1 MSTNKKTKKKEGTLS
16 RRKFFGLSAVV
27 GTSLAAGTLGGAHS
41 AAAETAGP
49 SGPARPPDMRDD
61 PSILQLQSQMA
72 AGKLTSH
79 KLTKEY
85 LDRIRDLDKSGP
97 KLNSVIELNPD
108 ALDIAKALDAERK
121 RSGPRGPLHGIPIL
135 LKDNIDTGDR
145 MQTTAGSWA
154 LYGRPALSDST
165 TAARL
170 RAAGAVILGKTNLS
184 EFANFRA
191 WIFTSG
197 WSGRGGQT
205 RNPNVLDRNPLGS
218 SSGSAVS
225 VAANLVTVSI
235 GTETDGSIVLPAA
248 VNGVVGIKPT
258 VGLTSRAGVVP
269 ISHSQDSIGPFGRT
283 VADAA
288 IVLGAL
294 VGVDPR
300 DPATQASAGR
310 FHTNYAQ
317 FLNPDGLRGAR
328 IGVMRHLY
336 FGNWAAVDAQAE
348 AAILAMQAAGA
359 VIVDPADIPTIE
371 QITFEWDEFNVM
383 LYEFKRDLHAYL
395 ATRTGIPS
403 RTLAEVIAFNET
415 HPEERLNIMD
425 QQVLQ
430 MSQDEVVS
438 EPDYQTALALTRSR
452 SRQLGID
459 AIMDQHNLDALMAPA
474 FGPAY
479 KSDWIYGDNF
489 ARNPA
494 APVTPPAQAGYPVMS
509 VPLGDVLGLPIGM
522 VFVGRAF
529 SEPTLIRVA
538 SGFEAVIGARRPPK
552 FLPSIEET
560 TAEMLLASRGR
571 SGESSKGIYAR
582 AVKKRADA
590 GRFAP

>member
-1 MSTNKKTKKKEGTLS
+1 MSTNKKATRKDGTLS

-27 GTSLAAGTLGGAHS
+27 GTSLAAGTLGGANS

-49 SGPARPPDMRDD
+49 EGPARPPDMRDD
-61 PSILQLQSQMA
+61 PSIGQLQALMA
-72 AGKLTSH
+72 SGKLTSH

-85 LDRIRDLDKSGP
+85 LDRIRDLDKNGP

-121 RSGPRGPLHGIPIL
+121 RRGPRGPLHGIPIL

-154 LYGRPALSDST
+154 LYGRPASRDST

-205 RNPNVLDRNPLGS
+205 LNPNVLDRNPLGS
-218 SSGSAVS
+218 SAGSAVS
-225 VAANLVTVSI
+225 VAANLVTVAI
-235 GTETDGSIVLPAA
+235 GTETDGSITIPAA

-258 VGLTSRAGVVP
+258 LGLTSRAGVVP
-269 ISHSQDSIGPFGRT
+269 IAHSQDTVGPFGRT

-310 FHTNYAQ
+310 FYTNYAQ

-336 FGNWAAVDAQAE
+336 FGNWAAVDALAE
-348 AAILAMQAAGA
+348 AAIQRMRDAGA
-359 VIVDPADIPTIE
+359 VIVDPADIPTVD
-371 QITFEWDEFNVM
+371 QLSFGPQEFNIL
-383 LYEFKRDLHAYL
+383 LYEFKRDLNAYL
-395 ATRTGIPS
+395 ATRSGIPA
-403 RTLAEVIAFNET
+403 RTLADVIAFNET
-415 HPEERLNIMD
+415 HPEERLNIFD
-425 QQVLQ
+425 QQLLHI
-430 MSQDEVVS
+430 SQDDAVS
-438 EPDYQTALALTRSR
+438 DQVYQDSLALQQLISR
-452 SRQLGID
+452 SQGID
-459 AIMDQHNLDALMAPA
+459 AIMTQHNLDALMAPT
-474 FGPAY
+474 FGPVY
-479 KSDWIYGDNF
+479 KTDWIYGDNF
-489 ARNPA
+489 SRNPA
-494 APVTPPAQAGYPVMS
+494 SPITPAAQAGYPSMS
-509 VPLGDVLGLPIGM
+509 VPLGDVFGLPIGM
-522 VFVGRAF
+522 AFVGRAF

-538 SGFEAVIGARRPPK
+538 SGFEAVIGARKPPM
-552 FLPSIEET
+552 FLPSIEGT
-560 TAEMLLASRGR
+560 TAEMLMASRGPSR
-571 SGESSKGIYAR
+571 ESAKDAYAR
-582 AVKKRADA
+582 EVKKRAGA
-590 GRFAP
+590 GRLAP